1 MLEAAE
7 SNVPSI
13 RRAVAAERAVTQPE
27 FRCKPTWQELVEGAR
42 PPERPQ
48 QYDDEPGQW
57 PHGWQF
63 YASLGLTLQYRE
75 HDVLPSLDRSSQAR
89 LRSQSGAHAG
99 DHLTALP
106 TCAFTVASPLRMNGM
121 LRRRARLPVAIGSRH
136 CRSARCQRDEVS
148 LLDEFGD
155 HPAA

>member
-1 MLEAAE
+1 MPIIAERAPELGERVLQELEAAE
-7 SNVPSI
+7 SSVPSI

-27 FRCKPTWQELVEGAR
+27 FRCKPTWQELMDGVR

-63 YASLGLTLQYRE
+63 YASLGLVLQHRE
-75 HDVLPSLDRSSQAR
+75 HEVLPSLDGPSQAR

-106 TCAFTVASPLRMNGM
+106 TFFFCL
-121 LRRRARLPVAIGSRH
+121 
-136 CRSARCQRDEVS
+136 
-148 LLDEFGD
+148 
-155 HPAA
+155 